1 MLLLDQAMS
10 EESGKL
16 LWKPTQEQIMNSNLQ
31 RFMETLSDTHSVS
44 FSNYNELHKW
54 SIDDPEN
61 FWSAVWTHTGIKSSV
76 NFTRVLVEGDKFP
89 GARWFSG
96 ARLNYAENLLRTSE
110 EKVAVIGRLEDGTR
124 TTITYQQLYRR
135 VAQCAA
141 AMRRKGVTN
150 GDRVAGLLPNVI
162 ESIIAMLAASSIGA
176 IWSSCS
182 PDFGLSGVLDRFGQ
196 IKPKLLIACDG
207 YFYNGR
213 TVNCSQLVT
222 ELCNQLKSIQCLVIV
237 PVIGIFKTAGTDGL
251 GIIFENFL
259 VTENTP
265 KLVFEQL
272 PFDHPLF
279 IMYSSGTTGA
289 PKCIVHGAGGTL
301 IQHLK
306 EHRLHVNL
314 TPNDRMFFFT
324 TCGWMMWNWLVSALA
339 SEVTLVLFDGS
350 PFYPM
355 PKSLFDLVEE
365 EKVTVFGTSAKYL
378 AALERHGVKPSET
391 HNITGLRSVLSTGS
405 PLSSRSFRYI
415 YRNVKSNISLASIS
429 GGTDI
434 ISCFVLGNPCLPIWE
449 GEIQCIG
456 LGMAVEVWD
465 EYGNS
470 VREQKGEL
478 VCTKPF
484 PSAPIYFWDDKQN
497 KKYLA
502 TYFDVFPGIW
512 AQGDNAEINSRL
524 GIVIHGRSDST
535 LNPAGVRIG
544 TAEIYRQLE
553 VFDELLDYV
562 CVSQIWEGDERV
574 ILFVVLKE
582 GVEMTAE
589 LRSSIC
595 STIREETTPRHV
607 PKKIIAVADIP
618 RTMNGKTAELAVRKI
633 LHNEP
638 ITNIDALA
646 NPESLSLFRN
656 LIELTK

>member
-1 MLLLDQAMS
+1 MS
-10 EESGKL
+10 GEVEKL

-31 RFMETLSDTHSVS
+31 RFMDSLSNTHSIR
-44 FSNYNELHKW
+44 FPNYNEFHKW
-54 SIDDPEN
+54 SVEDPEN
-61 FWSAVWTHTGIKSSV
+61 FWSAVWTHTAIKSSV
-76 NFTRVLVEGDKFP
+76 NFSRVLVEGDKFP

-96 ARLNYAENLLRTSE
+96 ARLNYAENLLRTSS

-135 VAQCAA
+135 VEQCAA
-141 AMRRKGVTN
+141 AIRSKGVKS
-150 GDRVAGLLPNVI
+150 GDRVAGFLPNVI
-162 ESIIAMLAASSIGA
+162 ESIISMLAVSSIGA

-182 PDFGLSGVLDRFGQ
+182 PDFGLNGVVDRFGQ

-207 YFYNGR
+207 YFYNGK
-213 TVNCSQLVT
+213 TIDCFKLVK
-222 ELCNQLKSIQCLVIV
+222 ELCKQLKSIQCLVIV
-237 PVIGIFKTAGTDGL
+237 PVIGTFETSGTSEL
-251 GIIFENFL
+251 GILFENFL
-259 VTENTP
+259 VKENTP

-279 IMYSSGTTGA
+279 IMFSSGTTGA

-314 TPNDRMFFFT
+314 TSHDKMFFFT

-365 EKVTVFGTSAKYL
+365 ERVTVFGTSAKYL
-378 AALERHGVKPSET
+378 AALERQGVKPSET
-391 HNITGLRSVLSTGS
+391 HDITALRSILSTGS
-405 PLSSRSFRYI
+405 PLSRRSFRYV
-415 YRNVKSNISLASIS
+415 YRGIKSNISLASIS

-434 ISCFVLGNPCLPIWE
+434 ISCFVLGNPCLPVWE

-465 EYGNS
+465 EYGKS
-470 VREQKGEL
+470 VREKKGEL

-484 PSAPIYFWDDKQN
+484 PSAPIYFWNDKQN

-512 AQGDNAEINSRL
+512 AQGDIAEVSSRL
-524 GIVIHGRSDST
+524 GIMIHGRSDST

-553 VFDELLDYV
+553 MFDELLDYV
-562 CVSQIWEGDERV
+562 CVGQVWEDDMRL
-574 ILFVVLKE
+574 ILFVVLEE
-582 GVEMTAE
+582 GVELTAE
-589 LRSSIC
+589 ICSSIC
-595 STIREETTPRHV
+595 SKIREETTPRHV

-618 RTMNGKTAELAVRKI
+618 RTLNGKTAELAVRKI

-638 ITNIDALA
+638 ITNFDALA
-646 NPESLSLFRN
+646 NPESLDLFRN
-656 LIELTK
+656 LIELTN